1 MDPDSKPDDPKW
13 IGGESICVQICDIL
27 DQGGH
32 DIACIHL
39 LAILA
44 QRVEDAGGSVYLIL
58 KNHEVM
64 NLQAD
69 FMNANKDVLPN
80 CKNEHAKTSPDS
92 LGNGEWQDAY
102 NANIINIEAHRK
114 NFRAGNTHT
123 LAYRWNMCQPGGLIA
138 KLALIKI
145 HFGFFCGSQYV
156 CLLGVR
162 S

>member
-1 MDPDSKPDDPKW
+1 MWHRLFKATTTKTATARFGVPCTNAIRPNLPCGQRIVSRGDVHGDVDQVKTSLVIEKVMDPDSTPDDPKW
-13 IGGESICVQICDIL
+13 IGVESISVQICDIL
-27 DQGGH
+27 DRDGH

-39 LAILA
+39 LATLA

-92 LGNGEWQDAY
+92 LGNGE
-102 NANIINIEAHRK
+102 
-114 NFRAGNTHT
+114 
-123 LAYRWNMCQPGGLIA
+123 
-138 KLALIKI
+138 
-145 HFGFFCGSQYV
+145 
-156 CLLGVR
+156 
-162 S
+162 